1 MNKYRSKV
9 SPITIG
15 VNLALYLL
23 LILLAIFKSKD
34 NLIFMLGLIVIVIL
48 LSLRKFLSYKYYLND
63 IGLVIIDKS
72 KEILILYKDIKYIEE
87 DTKES
92 GLLHGYGLKKI
103 LVSKGKGVS
112 SSYLITVSF
121 I

>member
-34 NLIFMLGLIVIVIL
+34 NLIFMLGLIVID
-48 LSLRKFLSYKYYLND
+48 RKS
-63 IGLVIIDKS
+63 V
-72 KEILILYKDIKYIEE
+72 
-87 DTKES
+87 
-92 GLLHGYGLKKI
+92 
-103 LVSKGKGVS
+103 V
-112 SSYLITVSF
+112 
-121 I
+121 